1 MAIKY
6 ILERKRLI
14 GVACILIVFVLIFI
28 LGNKPSLYLIE
39 EQKLVSSPDYFLE
52 NVTTKTYAV
61 NGNLV
66 EEVAANTANHYN
78 ASKETLLIRPVITRT
93 EPGATTIAQAE
104 NGAINDSSKN
114 FTLNGDASVVRTSSD
129 NKNVKIEAQ
138 TITYDDSSQLITGK
152 AQAKLSSAQ
161 INTSSDIIIHNLKEE
176 TTSLDGGVVGTYEPE
191 KN

>member
-14 GVACILIVFVLIFI
+14 GIACILIVFVLIFI

-61 NGNLV
+61 DGNLV

-78 ASKETLLIRPVITRT
+78 ASKETLLIQPVITRT

-104 NGAINDSSKN
+104 NGTINDSSKN

-129 NKNVKIEAQ
+129 SKNVKIEAQ
-138 TITYDDSSQLITGK
+138 TITYDDSSQQITGK
-152 AQAKLSSAQ
+152 TQAKLSSAQ